1 MPHSKNSFAKR
12 CWTPNRRRFI
22 RVCVFWLCLFKS
34 KISWAQKSLNWVQ
47 KVVWDWLGFA
57 LLYFVLV
64 LTLDAATKFIMI
76 WSFTISNAL
85 GNSMFCLVFYWR
97 SVLNEA
103 FISFCFNFYVS
114 FFSQVN
120 TWHLGERICLSI
132 RSTLKSFPQFTVKLA
147 PSDVFLKAY
156 WLWLLWF
163 GLKH

>member
-12 CWTPNRRRFI
+12 CWTPNRRRVI

-34 KISWAQKSLNWVQ
+34 KTSWAQKSLNWVQ
-47 KVVWDWLGFA
+47 KVQKVVWDCLGFA

-114 FFSQVN
+114 FFLKWIHG
-120 TWHLGERICLSI
+120 TLERESACLLEVLL
-132 RSTLKSFPQFTVKLA
+132 RA
-147 PSDVFLKAY
+147 FLSS
-156 WLWLLWF
+156 LLNWLLVMF
-163 GLKH
+163 SLKLIGCDYCGLV